1 MLFISSASTRLESH
15 TLLVFTTTDYIGYA
29 INESGK
35 GVYFVG
41 NREFK
46 SFFDLNDKLLHLF
59 FAIVFGATSELREL
73 MFCSVS
79 AVEQ

>member
-1 MLFISSASTRLESH
+1 MSSASTRLESH

-29 INESGK
+29 VNFSGK
-35 GVYFVG
+35 SVYFVG
-41 NREFK
+41 DGEFK

-59 FAIVFGATSELREL
+59 FTIILGAASELREL
-73 MFCSVS
+73 MVCSVS